1 MALKAIKPTAAKHS
15 RAKISIFGAPG
26 VGKTWGAMEFPGVYY
41 ICTEP
46 GNQLPAYMERLEKHK
61 GVYFGPDEGAGDPA
75 EVLGEIR
82 ELSLGGH
89 PFKTLVIDSVSKL
102 WGSILTAEQ
111 ERLGDKDAFGASKKP
126 AVAFMRSLISACDRL
141 DMNTIL
147 IHHQAAKWAN
157 GEQVGW
163 GADGW
168 DKTDYELNLALQI
181 SHHGPARTATPL
193 KSREEGF
200 KTGESFEWNYREFAA
215 RFGKERLEASVEAF
229 DYATAEQVAE
239 LQELVERLGVPE
251 ETQAKWLK
259 KLGVD
264 NFKDADSKRVAKL
277 IEHIQNPKPKTTK
290 K

>member
-1 MALKAIKPTAAKHS
+1 MPLKAIKPTAAKQS

-26 VGKTWGAMEFPGVYY
+26 VGKTWGAMGFPGVYY

-46 GNQLPAYMERLEKHK
+46 GNQLPAYMKRLEEH
-61 GVYFGPDEGAGDPA
+61 GGMYFGPDEGANAPK
-75 EVLGEIR
+75 EVLNEIR

-89 PFKTLVIDSVSKL
+89 DYKTLVIDSVSKL

-126 AVAFMRSLISACDRL
+126 PVAFMRSLISACDRL

-147 IHHQAAKWAN
+147 IHHQAAKWSN

-181 SHHGPARTATPL
+181 THTGPQRLAIPI

-200 KTGESFEWNYREFAA
+200 VVGEGFPWCYEEFAE
-215 RFGKERLEASVEAF
+215 RFGKGRLEANVSAYN
-229 DYATAEQVAE
+229 YATAQQLGV
-239 LQELVERLGVPE
+239 LNSLIERLSITE
-251 ETQAKWLK
+251 DKQAGWLK
-259 KLGVD
+259 KLGVES
-264 NFKDADSKRVAKL
+264 FQDASEEKVEKIIKHL
-277 IEHIQNPKPKTTK
+277 QGH
-290 K
+290 